1 MSPRE
6 AKERFYLVVLH
17 GRFVCNGCSG
27 PAGHKP
33 PHGTIETHVWS
44 AAEGSTDFGIG
55 SSLPAAVSRLQRLAT
70 IRLS

>member
-1 MSPRE
+1 VSPRE

-44 AAEGSTDFGIG
+44 AA
-55 SSLPAAVSRLQRLAT
+55 VSRLQRLAT